1 MMENVIMADK
11 TVAGVLNNTLGVSV
25 LRAVHT
31 TREHLCSDMRAC
43 IRACPLCV
51 VTELIKKRRRRH
63 TTLHLTYAWWKRRH

>member
-31 TREHLCSDMRAC
+31 TRDHVCSDMRAC
-43 IRACPLCV
+43 IRACPLYV
-51 VTELIKKRRRRH
+51 VTELIKKR
-63 TTLHLTYAWWKRRH
+63 